1 MRKGALTIIFV
12 SLIAIVVIL
21 SFGTITQGQASN
33 NAAIEVDNKNSEI
46 LITPTGNSNHLI
58 LPEIITTRFIK
69 LSGLTVGDEVRDDFP
84 VIYVKEDAGKVM
96 RVTFNTLWG
105 KKVFVIKLILTDYVK
120 FYIDGELT
128 HIASKIE
135 LAASRGFPRGNHT
148 WYTDEALTKEFD
160 IAKLNETFSLYTSTT

>member
-21 SFGTITQGQASN
+21 SFGTITQGLASN

-58 LPEIITTRFIK
+58 LPEIIATRFIK
-69 LSGLTVGDEVRDDFP
+69 ISGLTVGDEVRDDFP

-105 KKVFVIKLILTDYVK
+105 K
-120 FYIDGELT
+120 
-128 HIASKIE
+128 
-135 LAASRGFPRGNHT
+135 
-148 WYTDEALTKEFD
+148 
-160 IAKLNETFSLYTSTT
+160 